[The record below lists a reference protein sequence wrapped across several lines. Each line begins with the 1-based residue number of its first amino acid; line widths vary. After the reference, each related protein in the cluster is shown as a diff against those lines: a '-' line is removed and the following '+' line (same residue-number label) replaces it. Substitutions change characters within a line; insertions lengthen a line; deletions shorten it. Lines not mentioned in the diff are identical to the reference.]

1 MQTEECIY
9 YDFGSFCDYSKKQL
23 LILES
28 KEAFFRAYL
37 VTILKTLGG
46 TYMALLWEEWIQS

>member
-37 VTILKTLGG
+37 VTIFKALVLNLGG
-46 TYMALLWEEWIQS
+46 DWYFW

>member
-28 KEAFFRAYL
+28 KEAFFKAYL
-37 VTILKTLGG
+37 VTIFKALVLNLTNIGG
-46 TYMALLWEEWIQS
+46 HWYFW